1 MKRVNIQFTKHTQK
15 KSLVSINMV
24 DSYAQCLHSNPRS
37 WSCPGR
43 HGSVAWYLWPFSRN
57 LNYPLLEFAKDLV
70 WTIWNFLAC
79 NSIIELALIAAPWI
93 PMHSVYIVIPG
104 PGPGVP
110 GFPGHGLVAWYLGPD
125 MCYWETTRT
134 WSSKY
139 QREKYSSEE
148 YWKGGGMLHEILETD
163 SRGSTNDP

>member
-1 MKRVNIQFTKHTQK
+1 MDSDKVVLEVPYMYWNHRVNWF
-15 KSLVSINMV
+15 
-24 DSYAQCLHSNPRS
+24 SNI
-37 WSCPGR
+37 
-43 HGSVAWYLWPFSRN
+43 A
-57 LNYPLLEFAKDLV
+57 
-70 WTIWNFLAC
+70 AC
-79 NSIIELALIAAPWI
+79 NSISASACLIAALWWIPMHSVYIVFTVYWNHRVNWFSNIAACNSISASALWWI
-93 PMHSVYIVIPG
+93 PMHSVYIVI

>member
-1 MKRVNIQFTKHTQK
+1 M
-15 KSLVSINMV
+15 

-37 WSCPGR
+37 KCPG
-43 HGSVAWYLWPFSRN
+43 N
-57 LNYPLLEFAKDLV
+57 LS
-70 WTIWNFLAC
+70 AC
-79 NSIIELALIAAPWI
+79 NSIIESTLIAAPWI
-93 PMHSVYIVIPG
+93 PMHSVYIVI

-139 QREKYSSEE
+139 QREKYSSSEE